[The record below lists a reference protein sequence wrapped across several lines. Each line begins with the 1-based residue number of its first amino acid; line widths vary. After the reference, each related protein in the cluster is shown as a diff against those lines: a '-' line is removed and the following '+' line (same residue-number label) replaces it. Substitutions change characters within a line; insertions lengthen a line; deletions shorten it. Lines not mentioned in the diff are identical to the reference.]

1 MNDQR
6 WVRHTL
12 PLADRNRRTG
22 RTLRT
27 LWRALLTASEND
39 GSNVVVYVQTDAMAQ
54 WTFRFLLECAGPVDG
69 IEVKAPR
76 RLTLPNGSRITVES
90 DRWIRNGVNL
100 GHGYTHEL
108 RDHSIC

>member
-1 MNDQR
+1 MRVPD
-6 WVRHTL
+6 
-12 PLADRNRRTG
+12 NRRTG

-39 GSNVVVYVQTDAMAQ
+39 GGNVVIYVSTDAQAHWM
-54 WTFRFLLECAGPVDG
+54 FRYLLECAQVVQG
-69 IEVKAPR
+69 IEVKGPHR

-90 DRWIRNGVNL
+90 DRWIRNSVNQ

-108 RDHSIC
+108 YDHSIH